1 MIERN
6 KYRGIGNITEWLFVL
21 LCFCY
26 PISAVLSLFL
36 SIDSTL
42 FNTGYRA
49 LALLFSV
56 FVLLKLPYVKKEN
69 NIAIHLLFIFF
80 LFYLFRIF
88 YDIGF
93 KGMEVAYFR
102 LFSFYIGNIVLPIFT
117 LVKAFKFIDIQ
128 RLLRRIFKTLIIAN
142 ILILFA
148 FFYQQNFS
156 FSPEVLLGRAEVKIG
171 EKDSL
176 VNSITYSLYGGYLFL
191 LCFSLLVFQIKNISK
206 NKIRLFFFL
215 FLGIIN
221 LLLGSSRGPLLS
233 TFLAIV
239 VFLLQYFLYV
249 KKKNIFKLGLIVVL
263 VSIVISYS
271 FTYLNENNF
280 QLGIIER
287 MLKFSDDMHYGEKEG
302 RISLYGKAFDFFE
315 ESPILG
321 KQFMFD
327 NGAYPH
333 NMVLEVLMALGLIGF
348 LLYLSVILF
357 YLKRIFDIYRIG
369 KFYVPIVFISVL
381 SFGLT
386 MTTGNIYE
394 NVEFWNIMAF
404 VLLVPLKH
412 KK

>member
-348 LLYLSVILF
+348 LLYLGVILF

-412 KK
+412 RK